1 MILGVI
7 AFIIVLLFYSYV
19 GVLYID
25 KKIQNKK
32 IQKNYTVYFYII
44 YYILFF
50 ILCNIIVITVCNTR
64 ILNFT
69 GPTGSIGFRG
79 QRGERGLNGECKS
92 ECKIQEIKKT
102 LINAIQKKYNTL
114 TRKDKFQSTNIKLN
128 IKDEH
133 GNIIDYKLR
142 NLLLNEIV
150 ENISYSREYKDS
162 VEFKEDSNQVNNYII
177 NMCDKWIDLIY
188 TALPKSSKTGE
199 TNENFFYSKYAGSN
213 ANDNNEIKWINNKNP
228 FDTIE
233 KYDIYQWGKTRVIK
247 PLTVKINNDPDTV
260 NYLPI
265 DHKPGIKIIHSNHMD
280 IEYENVMNN
289 ANTNSAKKEK
299 GKYPRN
305 NNKVGVF
312 WKNHNPL
319 TYKKEIYYPMGDLA
333 TATQGNKTLDS
344 LITTTAYIKDEN
356 ETHTF
361 STKQKPDTSSKI
373 EFKRNKVWDWYP
385 TKLSKKYPGK
395 DKVIYPPR
403 NKQLQ
408 FNTPKKGNIMIT
420 GDVINPLD
428 YQKMWDNKDSYEE
441 MNVSIWRPKCLN
453 GYESLGDISSHG
465 YDKPELDRT
474 KCIPKRA
481 LIENKASIKTLF
493 ETYDKKKIV
502 GYATSDN
509 NNEATAENSYNFFRF
524 EDDKDKTTKKPLYKI
539 NEDYTTVSN
548 TVKPV
553 DEKYKRLGLGW
564 NGMPLRDPKY
574 SIYSYIVQMPEAI
587 ISNKATNFKYYIVHT
602 DMYNNNIE
610 KSVEVNTSAKNLY
623 YILTLNINNNKYDRC
638 LSVDGETNI
647 IRNEIRNEEEAYWI
661 IEPILNAD
669 ETPNYDEIRL
679 KSKKTGNYFKHVRK
693 QNLRREIGMNNVFEK
708 QQQTKQ
714 TPNSDDDNSLI
725 FVNIKSAYGTNVE
738 TAIENSPARTQTKYY
753 LNNEKNV
760 NNKSKSYNYE
770 NRGIKD

>member
-7 AFIIVLLFYSYV
+7 AFIIVLIFYSYI

-32 IQKNYTVYFYII
+32 IQTNYIVYFYII
-44 YYILFF
+44 YYVLFF
-50 ILCNIIVITVCNTR
+50 ILCNIVVITVCNTR

-92 ECKIQEIKKT
+92 ECKIQEIKKI
-102 LINAIQKKYNTL
+102 LINAIQTKYNTL
-114 TRKDKFQSTNIKLN
+114 TRKDKFQTTNIKLN

-133 GNIIDYKLR
+133 GNITDFKLR

-162 VEFKEDSNQVNNYII
+162 VAFKDDSNQVNNYII
-177 NMCDKWIDLIY
+177 NMCNKWIALIY
-188 TALPKSSKTGE
+188 KSLPESSKTGE

-265 DHKPGIKIIHSNHMD
+265 DHKPGIKIIHSNYMD

-289 ANTNSAKKEK
+289 ADSHSAKKEK
-299 GKYPRN
+299 EKYPRN
-305 NNKVGVF
+305 NNKVGLF

-344 LITTTAYIKDEN
+344 LITTTAYIKDKD

-361 STKQKPDTSSKI
+361 STKQKAV
-373 EFKRNKVWDWYP
+373 KRNYKTKKIDKVWDYYP
-385 TKLSKKYPGK
+385 IKGKKVHGK
-395 DKVIYPPR
+395 DKVIYPSR

-481 LIENKASIKTLF
+481 LIENKAPIKTLF

-502 GYATSDN
+502 GYATSDNN

-548 TVKPV
+548 KVKPV
-553 DEKYKRLGLGW
+553 AEKYKRLGMGW

-574 SIYSYIVQMPEAI
+574 SIYSYMVQMPEAI

-610 KSVEVNTSAKNLY
+610 QSVEVNTSAKNLY

-638 LSVDGETNI
+638 LSVNGETNI
-647 IRNEIRNEEEAYWI
+647 IRNAIRKEEEAYWI
-661 IEPILNAD
+661 IEPTSNPD
-669 ETPNYDEIRL
+669 GTSNNDEIRL

-708 QQQTKQ
+708 QQKTKQ
-714 TPNSDDDNSLI
+714 TPDGNDENSLI

-770 NRGIKD
+770 NRGIKN